1 MQFQRIEISNFRPYR
16 DAEVDLKDVD
26 GHIHVIEGP
35 QGAGKTSLHTAIQW
49 GLYGGH
55 GPGTNYRSNWNET
68 AQEEDDEEMYV
79 HIEFREDARDHI
91 LKRSIR
97 NFSHSQERATEEV
110 SLIIGGDTYKSGDNA
125 QEYIG
130 ELLPEQLKD
139 FFFLDGEKI
148 QTLVDDDE
156 VVDVKEDIETVLKH
170 QAIINAKEDLQAVI
184 KDRYEPKRNRLEKE
198 KAKRDEF
205 TRKIRGNRD
214 EKQNLKKRREDLL
227 NEREEVSDDIEEVK
241 AEIERHDEEVI
252 QALDDVKEDIR
263 DLEGNKQ
270 EALSDLRDAWEMAP
284 IAIVSD
290 NIEGVCDEIHKQEAH
305 YESLRSSLE
314 RQDIL
319 RDLQQQA
326 SDGMCPICGNDHP
339 DDLPELDFDDEV
351 EESEAALSQQIYQC
365 RQTIRTLRDA
375 PLPNEPPTEPA
386 KRLQQIREDLRDK
399 EDDEDAL
406 MDDVGGRPEE
416 SERQRLEEQL
426 RSLQSR
432 HDEIERE
439 LDDVRDDIQE
449 KDDKID
455 TLQDK
460 KRKKKGREAIDKVQ
474 DKIDAAK
481 TAIDHLDTIRSR
493 HIADKRAAI
502 KDTMDAVFDQVSQSE
517 FISNRYNGIGFRGAP
532 EEEDSYVLEL
542 VKNSDERKD
551 MKYRPPSA
559 GETQLM
565 ALSFIFGLNEYAKY
579 STTIVFDTVAGRL
592 DLENSRAQG
601 EFFASLDEPII
612 LLVTDAEM
620 AKLEEAIQGDL
631 GKRYRIRPDGDM
643 NSTLELVNG

>member
-1 MQFQRIEISNFRPYR
+1 MQLQRIEISNFRPYR
-16 DAEVDLKDVD
+16 EAEVDLTDTD

-35 QGAGKTSLHTAIQW
+35 QGAGKTSLHAAIQW
-49 GLYGGH
+49 GLYGGR
-55 GPGTNYRSNWNET
+55 GPGTNYRANWNET
-68 AQEEDDEEMYV
+68 AQEEEDEEMYV

-97 NFSHSQERATEEV
+97 NFSHGQERATEEV
-110 SLIIGGDTYKSGDNA
+110 TLIIGGDTHKSGDDA
-125 QEYIG
+125 QEYIS
-130 ELLPEQLKD
+130 ELLPKQLKD

-170 QAIINAKEDLQAVI
+170 QAIINAREDLQAVI

-205 TRKIRGNRD
+205 TQKIREHRNA
-214 EKQNLKKRREDLL
+214 KQDLKKRRENLL
-227 NEREEVSDDIEEVK
+227 EERDEVSDDIEEVK
-241 AEIERHDEEVI
+241 TEIERHDEEVI

-263 DLEGNKQ
+263 DLEGDKQ
-270 EALSDLRDAWEMAP
+270 ESLSDLRDAWEKVP

-290 NIEGVCDEIHKQEAH
+290 VVQEVCEDIHSKEVH

-319 RDLQQQA
+319 RDLQQKA
-326 SDGMCPICGNDHP
+326 SDGMCPICGNEHP

-351 EESEAALSQQIYQC
+351 EESEATLSQQIYQC
-365 RQTIRTLRDA
+365 RQTIRTLREA
-375 PLPNEPPTEPA
+375 PLPEVPPTEPA
-386 KRLQQIREDLRDK
+386 QRLQQIREDLRNK
-399 EDDEDAL
+399 EAEEDAL

-416 SERQRLEEQL
+416 GERQRLEDQL

-432 HDEIERE
+432 QDEIERE
-439 LDDVRDDIQE
+439 LDNIRNDIRERDDN
-449 KDDKID
+449 ID
-455 TLQDK
+455 TLQGK

-474 DKIDAAK
+474 DKIDAAQ

-493 HIADKRAAI
+493 HIAEKRTAI
-502 KDTMDAVFDQVSQSE
+502 KDTMDTVFEQVSQSE

-542 VKNSDERKD
+542 VKNGNERKD
-551 MKYRPPSA
+551 MKNRPPSA

-620 AKLEEAIQGDL
+620 AKLEEAIEDYL
-631 GKRYRIRPDGDM
+631 GKRYRIRPDEDM